1 MSKHVLII
9 DDDEATRKL
18 LRSFFL
24 SKNCDSAEV
33 ALDGR
38 DALNKLKV
46 YKPDVIVLDVM
57 MPVLDGYGFMREL
70 KQLEPLRKIPVV
82 VLTAREMMRDVF
94 VLEGVKDFVTKPF
107 DVEVLYKIVSQYFT

>member
-1 MSKHVLII
+1 MPKHVLIV
-9 DDDEATRKL
+9 DDDEAARNL
-18 LRSFFL
+18 LQSFFL
-24 SKNCDSAEV
+24 GKNCDSVEV
-33 ALDGR
+33 AFDGR
-38 DALNKLKV
+38 DALNKLKT

-70 KQLEPLRKIPVV
+70 KQIEPLRKTPVV

-107 DVEVLYKIVSQYFT
+107 DTEALYKIVSQYFT